1 MTETDIYIAYASEDR
16 DIANKLYDHLSV
28 QWDTWWDDLM
38 AGEVQDNV
46 EEEISKA
53 KCIVAVFS
61 AHSRKKPTVI
71 SELKNAREL
80 GKKIL
85 PIRIDN
91 SKPPY
96 SFDTLSI
103 IEMVGWTGNVDHDG
117 FKKLQKRLARI
128 VKPIILKR
136 PKDIING
143 KIKLPSVFMSVS
155 SHETKIVPVDA
166 VNVLSAC
173 RIPAILI
180 SAYDLV
186 ERRKPKALIDAVKK
200 YKENNVDGVVLVDSG
215 NYEKSRRGNNRWKP
229 DDLKEVLATTPHD
242 LAFCFDVMN
251 PNPNVDQAV
260 DEIVSAVER
269 DRSFS
274 PEPVIPVIHAPKLVD
289 GGYDLQ
295 FLPQIV
301 REVCNALEPPI
312 VAIPERELGAGIIAR
327 AKMVRSIRTELN
339 KLRHYQP
346 FHLLGTG
353 HPWSIAILAAAGAD
367 TFDGLEWCRY
377 TIDPDLEGINHFH
390 HFDLFGKNDDD
401 RIGFAGNVAI
411 HNLVYYRS
419 LSEIMHDMFLK
430 NSAERFVHGIVGKK
444 VFPIITE
451 QFPELFQ

>member
-1 MTETDIYIAYASEDR
+1 MAETDIYIVHASEDLE
-16 DIANKLYDHLSV
+16 IAKILYDHLSV
-28 QWDTWWDDLM
+28 QWDVWWDDLM

-53 KCIVAVFS
+53 KCVVAVFS
-61 AHSRKKPTVI
+61 THARKKPTVI
-71 SELKNAREL
+71 SELNNARAL

-85 PIRIDN
+85 PIRIDH

-117 FKKLQKRLARI
+117 FRQLQRRLARL
-128 VKPIILKR
+128 VKPKSPRR
-136 PKDIING
+136 PKNILSGRIP
-143 KIKLPSVFMSVS
+143 LPTVFMSVS
-155 SHETKIVPVDA
+155 SHETKIFPVDA
-166 VNVLSAC
+166 VNVLKAC
-173 RIPAILI
+173 EMPAILI

-186 ERRKPKALIDAVKK
+186 ARRKPEGLINAVRS
-200 YKENNVDGVVLVDSG
+200 YRDNNGVVLVDSG

-229 DDLKEVLATTPHD
+229 DDLKEVLAATPHD

-251 PNPNVDQAV
+251 PNPNVEQAV
-260 DEIVSAVER
+260 NEIVAAVER

-274 PEPVIPVIHAPKLVD
+274 REPVIPVIHAPKLEE
-289 GGYDLQ
+289 GGYSLEY
-295 FLPQIV
+295 LPQIV

-327 AKMVRSIRTELN
+327 AKMVRSIRTELD
-339 KLRHYQP
+339 KLHHYQP
-346 FHLLGTG
+346 IHLLGTG

-377 TIDPDLEGINHFH
+377 TIDPELEGINHFH
-390 HFDLFGKNDDD
+390 HFDLFGKNDDE

-430 NSAERFVHGIVGKK
+430 NSVERFVHGIVGKK